1 MITEKAKST
10 PNQNSGKSTL
20 TSLLTTNASTPTG
33 QKTVIGTRRIIMTKG
48 ADGSTRVISQPIAGP
63 TKSAQS
69 DGVTS
74 KSNVTPQKDG
84 PQKVQIIRAPDGKI
98 TVRGLLAG
106 QQLIQMPDGKLHV
119 VMAGQQGITGQL
131 VAASPVTKPIES
143 GSSPAEVTQVKTAVE
158 ETRQTPRT
166 TATTAQQVVV
176 QANRQIVVQPAP
188 QMVVQPTQQVVVA
201 PAQQVVVQAGAR
213 AVQTVL
219 VQGQLVPRAAAPRA
233 PPVAPRPAPPA
244 PRPRPAQAQQIVVN
258 NPVLVQQI
266 AAGKIQLATVNG
278 QQVLIRP
285 TGNNQ
290 AQIVA
295 HIGQSPSTVSTAPVP
310 SPAPA
315 VRAAPP
321 PLAPQPTPPPVQ
333 PQPQQQQLTEDEIV
347 EKRLLVGQPP
357 GTVIKTVTAQ
367 VIEIEQHSKTY
378 GSVFATHSHP
388 KTDSINA

>member
-1 MITEKAKST
+1 
-10 PNQNSGKSTL
+10 
-20 TSLLTTNASTPTG
+20 
-33 QKTVIGTRRIIMTKG
+33 MTKG

-63 TKSAQS
+63 TKSVQG
-69 DGVTS
+69 DGVTAKTS
-74 KSNVTPQKDG
+74 ANPQKEG

-131 VAASPVTKPIES
+131 VAASPATKPAES
-143 GSSPAEVTQVKTAVE
+143 VSSPAEREVTQAKTTVE
-158 ETRQTPRT
+158 EARQTPRV
-166 TATTAQQVVV
+166 APAAAQHLV
-176 QANRQIVVQPAP
+176 QGNRQIVVQPAP
-188 QMVVQPTQQVVVA
+188 QMVVQPAQQVVVQ

-213 AVQTVL
+213 VPGLQTVL
-219 VQGQLVPRAAAPRA
+219 VQGQLLQRAAAPRA
-233 PPVAPRPAPPA
+233 ALPRAPPPPRARPAH
-244 PRPRPAQAQQIVVN
+244 AQQIVVN

-295 HIGQSPSTVSTAPVP
+295 HIGQSPSGAGATPAV

-315 VRAAPP
+315 PAPRAPP
-321 PLAPQPTPPPVQ
+321 PLAPQPAPQ
-333 PQPQQQQLTEDEIV
+333 PALQPQLQPQQQQLTEDEIV

-367 VIEIEQHSKTY
+367 VTMNSMFIISLNQECL
-378 GSVFATHSHP
+378 
-388 KTDSINA
+388 